1 MTKKVEYPVDKAA
14 LEEMSR
20 GMIYAELA
28 ITDNKEGTLAKI
40 GKANPSQ
47 TKKEKRKDAVVRV
60 PPKILG
66 FDHLVDP
73 TVIKDDGNIFLI
85 SKEDDIKDN
94 VSEIFGR
101 NQEDNL
107 MRNIAEGAVDDS
119 PEDTEDVSDE
129 DAKYNRILMKIP
141 KAFRDHM
148 PDIYLKPILRAQ
160 GVIFVKK
167 DNTDNNV
174 SDESSTQKIEQDKT
188 KKTKKSRPKWVPKL
202 FRKKTIDKIEPTE

>member
-1 MTKKVEYPVDKAA
+1 MKEVTNKKREEYGNNVRFYRIVK
-14 LEEMSR
+14 
-20 GMIYAELA
+20 G
-28 ITDNKEGTLAKI
+28 
-40 GKANPSQ
+40 
-47 TKKEKRKDAVVRV
+47 KDAVVRV

-73 TVIKDDGNIFLI
+73 TVIKDDGNILFI

-94 VSEIFGR
+94 FSEIFGR

-119 PEDTEDVSDE
+119 SEDTEDVSDE

-141 KAFRDHM
+141 QAFRDHM

-174 SDESSTQKIEQDKT
+174 SDESSTQKIDQDKT